1 MFLAYHQCSNIEGDQ
16 PDCPHEDDVFS
27 RESVLQA
34 LCRKLDHVPQV
45 NSMVAALHQPQVD
58 CPPLGGVV
66 EGKPLAKGV
75 LLLPTILLAVTIRT
89 LTISHGKGKL
99 ARFHERTFSSLLLLL
114 VALQKF

>member
-66 EGKPLAKGV
+66 EGKPLAKGIF
-75 LLLPTILLAVTIRT
+75 LLPPIFLAVTIRS
-89 LTISHGKGKL
+89 LTISHGKWQL
-99 ARFHERTFSSLLLLL
+99 ARLHERTFCSLLLLL